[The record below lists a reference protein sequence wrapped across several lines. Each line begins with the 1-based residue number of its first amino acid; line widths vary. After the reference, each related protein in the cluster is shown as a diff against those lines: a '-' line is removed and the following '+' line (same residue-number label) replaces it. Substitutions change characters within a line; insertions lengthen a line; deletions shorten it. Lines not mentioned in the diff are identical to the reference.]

1 MIVLILFIFKS
12 DIAPVG
18 PNWLCQRNFIGMR
31 FSLRQVKYFAATAE
45 LGQISRAAVALSVSQ
60 SAITI
65 SIRELEEG
73 LGYKLFSRQSHGME
87 LTDTGRLFLTRA
99 YAILAAVEDARNLPQ
114 QIAPVSGEITLAAT
128 YTVMGYFLPD
138 HLQRLSLLYPAI
150 HIRMLELDR
159 ETIESGLL
167 AQEYDMAML
176 LTSNVRNPAIHTETL
191 FSSRRRL
198 WVSTQHRFA
207 KDIEVSLAEIAKE
220 PFIML
225 TVDEAADSALRYWHQ
240 HGCEPA
246 VCLNTTSIEAVRSL
260 VANNLGVAILS
271 DMVYRP
277 WSLEG
282 KRIETIKTVE
292 SLPSMNV
299 GLAWPADK
307 RLNPAMQTVLQY
319 FKQRYLEPEIPH
331 SGAHR

>member
-1 MIVLILFIFKS
+1 
-12 DIAPVG
+12 
-18 PNWLCQRNFIGMR
+18 MR
-31 FSLRQVKYFAATAE
+31 FSLRQIKYFTATAE
-45 LGQISRAAVALSVSQ
+45 LGQISRAAVELSVSQ
-60 SAITI
+60 SAVTI
-65 SIRELEEG
+65 SIRDLEEG

-99 YAILAAVEDARNLPQ
+99 YAILAAVDDARNLPQ
-114 QIAPVSGEITLAAT
+114 QIAPVSGELTLAAT

-138 HLQRLSLLYPAI
+138 HQQRLSLLYPAI
-150 HIRMLELDR
+150 RIRMLELDR

-167 AQEYDMAML
+167 AQDYDMAML
-176 LTSNVRNPAIHTETL
+176 LTSNVRNSAIQTETL

-207 KDIEVSLAEIAKE
+207 KHSEVSFAEVAKE

-225 TVDEAADSALRYWHQ
+225 TVDEADDSALRYWHQ
-240 HGCEPA
+240 HGFKPS
-246 VCLNTTSIEAVRSL
+246 VSLNTKSIEAVRSL
-260 VANNLGVAILS
+260 VANDLGVAILS

-292 SLPSMNV
+292 SVPSMNV
-299 GLAWPADK
+299 GLAWRADSAMS
-307 RLNPAMQTVLQY
+307 PAMQTIRQY
-319 FKQRYLEPEIPH
+319 FKQRYLDPQSPH
-331 SGAHR
+331 SSAHR

>member
-1 MIVLILFIFKS
+1 
-12 DIAPVG
+12 
-18 PNWLCQRNFIGMR
+18 MR
-31 FSLRQVKYFAATAE
+31 FSLRQIRYFAATAE
-45 LGQISRAAVALSVSQ
+45 LGQISRAAVELSVSQ

-65 SIRELEEG
+65 SIRDLEES
-73 LGYKLFSRQSHGME
+73 LGYKLFSRQAHGME

-99 YAILAAVEDARNLPQ
+99 YAILAAVEEARNLPQ
-114 QIAPVSGEITLAAT
+114 QIAPVSGELTLAAT

-138 HLQRLSLLYPAI
+138 HLQRLSFLYPAI

-167 AQEYDMAML
+167 AKDYDMAML

-198 WVSTQHRFA
+198 WVPAQHRFTQST
-207 KDIEVSLAEIAKE
+207 EVSFADIAQE

-225 TVDEAADSALRYWHQ
+225 TVDEAADSALRYWRQ
-240 HGCEPA
+240 TGFEPA
-246 VCLNTTSIEAVRSL
+246 VSLNTKSIEAVRSL
-260 VANNLGVAILS
+260 VANGLGVAILS

-282 KRIETIKTVE
+282 KRIETVKTVE
-292 SLPSMNV
+292 PVPSMNV
-299 GLAWPADK
+299 GLAWRADTA
-307 RLNPAMQTVLQY
+307 LSPAMQAIRHY
-319 FKQRYLEPEIPH
+319 FKQRYLEPQ
-331 SGAHR
+331 SSQSLAHR

>member
-1 MIVLILFIFKS
+1 
-12 DIAPVG
+12 
-18 PNWLCQRNFIGMR
+18 
-31 FSLRQVKYFAATAE
+31 
-45 LGQISRAAVALSVSQ
+45 
-60 SAITI
+60 
-65 SIRELEEG
+65 
-73 LGYKLFSRQSHGME
+73 ME

-99 YAILAAVEDARNLPQ
+99 YAILASVEDARNLPQ
-114 QIAPVSGEITLAAT
+114 QIAPVSGELTLAAT

-150 HIRMLELDR
+150 RIRMLELDR

-167 AQEYDMAML
+167 AQHYDMAML
-176 LTSNVRNPAIHTETL
+176 LTSNVRNPAIQTETL

-207 KDIEVSLAEIAKE
+207 KNSEVSFAEIAKE

-240 HGCEPA
+240 HGFEPS
-246 VCLNTTSIEAVRSL
+246 VSLNTKSIEAVRSL
-260 VANNLGVAILS
+260 VANDLGVAILS

-292 SLPSMNV
+292 SVPSMNV
-299 GLAWPADK
+299 GLAWRAETV
-307 RLNPAMQTVLQY
+307 LSPAMQTIRQY
-319 FKQRYLEPEIPH
+319 FKQRYLEPQSPH
-331 SGAHR
+331 SSAHR

>member
-1 MIVLILFIFKS
+1 
-12 DIAPVG
+12 
-18 PNWLCQRNFIGMR
+18 MR
-31 FSLRQVKYFAATAE
+31 FSLRQIKYFAATAE
-45 LGQISRAAVALSVSQ
+45 LGQISRAAVELSVSQ

-65 SIRELEEG
+65 SIRDLEEG

-87 LTDTGRLFLTRA
+87 LTETGRLFLTRA

-114 QIAPVSGEITLAAT
+114 QIAPVNGEVTLAAT

-150 HIRMLELDR
+150 RIRMLELDR

-167 AQEYDMAML
+167 AQQYDMAMV
-176 LTSNVRNPAIHTETL
+176 LTSNIRSPEIQTETL
-191 FSSRRRL
+191 FGSRRRL

-207 KDIEVSLAEIAKE
+207 KKSEVSFAEIAKE
-220 PFIML
+220 HFIML

-240 HGCEPA
+240 HGFEPS
-246 VCLNTTSIEAVRSL
+246 VSLNTKSIEAVRSL
-260 VANNLGVAILS
+260 VANDLGVAILS

-282 KRIETIKTVE
+282 KRIETIQTVE
-292 SLPSMNV
+292 SVPSMNV
-299 GLAWPADK
+299 GLAWRADTVFS
-307 RLNPAMQTVLQY
+307 PAMQTIRQY
-319 FKQRYLEPEIPH
+319 FKQRYLEPQNPH
-331 SGAHR
+331 SSAHR

>member
-1 MIVLILFIFKS
+1 
-12 DIAPVG
+12 
-18 PNWLCQRNFIGMR
+18 MR
-31 FSLRQVKYFAATAE
+31 FSLRQIRYFAATAE
-45 LGQISRAAVALSVSQ
+45 LGQISRAAVELSVSQ
-60 SAITI
+60 SAVTI
-65 SIRELEEG
+65 SIRDLEGG

-114 QIAPVSGEITLAAT
+114 QIAPVSGELTLAAT

-150 HIRMLELDR
+150 RIRMLELDR
-159 ETIESGLL
+159 ETIEAGLL
-167 AQEYDMAML
+167 AQHYDMAML
-176 LTSNVRNPAIHTETL
+176 LTSNVRNPAIQTETL

-207 KDIEVSLAEIAKE
+207 KNSEVSFAEISKE

-240 HGCEPA
+240 HGFEPF
-246 VCLNTTSIEAVRSL
+246 VSLNTKSIEAVRSL
-260 VANNLGVAILS
+260 VANDLGVAILS

-292 SLPSMNV
+292 SVPSMNV
-299 GLAWPADK
+299 GLAWRADTV
-307 RLNPAMQTVLQY
+307 LSPAMQTIRQY
-319 FKQRYLEPEIPH
+319 FKQRYLEPQNPH
-331 SGAHR
+331 SSAHR